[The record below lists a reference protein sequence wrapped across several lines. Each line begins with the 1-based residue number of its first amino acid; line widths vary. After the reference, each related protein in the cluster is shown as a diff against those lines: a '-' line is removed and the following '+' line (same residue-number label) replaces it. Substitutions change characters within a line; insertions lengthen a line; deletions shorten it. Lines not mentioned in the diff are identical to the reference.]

1 MLLNVSIAHIQ
12 PLIYGFSVTVSL
24 FGSSLITEMYLGG
37 EELRFESCVIT
48 VRQSSSNLH
57 IRKLKWH
64 SRINKYLFISVLH
77 LLTLS
82 GRFRIGFG
90 VGHSSNTIEH

>member
-1 MLLNVSIAHIQ
+1 M
-12 PLIYGFSVTVSL
+12 VSL
-24 FGSSLITEMYLGG
+24 FGSSRSTETYLGG

-48 VRQSSSNLH
+48 VQQSSLNLH

-64 SRINKYLFISVLH
+64 SCNNKYVFISVLH

-82 GRFRIGFG
+82 GRFRVRFG
-90 VGHSSNTIEH
+90 VGHISNTIEH